1 MERIKLTKLIEEY
14 LIEMEHAMV
23 RKIREELLEVKAYWK
38 NYVFQSLLAT
48 LAVFCVLLFLEPGE
62 EVIIASLGATAF
74 IIFALPDSFSA
85 QPRNVLG
92 GQIVGLLCGTIG
104 YSLLNILPNPD
115 QFVTE
120 AGVHAFAV
128 GLSIF
133 VMVITDTE
141 HPPAAGT
148 ALGVAL
154 EGFTLR
160 VLVSILLFSIVF
172 TAIRLALK
180 KHLRDLK

>member
-1 MERIKLTKLIEEY
+1 
-14 LIEMEHAMV
+14 MV
-23 RKIREELLEVKAYWK
+23 RKIREEFLEVKAYWR

-48 LAVFCVLLFLEPGE
+48 ISVFCVLLFLEHGE
-62 EVIIASLGATAF
+62 EVIIASLGASAF
-74 IIFALPDSFSA
+74 IVFALPDSFSA

-92 GQIVGLLCGTIG
+92 GHIVGMICGCIG
-104 YSLLNILPNPD
+104 YWLLTLLPNPD

-120 AGVHAFAV
+120 SGIHAFAV

-133 VMVITDTE
+133 IMVVTDTE

-148 ALGVAL
+148 ALGIAV
-154 EGFTLR
+154 EGISQR
-160 VLVSILLFSIVF
+160 VILSVLFFSIVF
-172 TAIRLALK
+172 TFIRLLLK